1 MILSGQQLN
10 KNQTLPLMNADK
22 DDKN

>member
-1 MILSGQQLN
+1 MILSGQKLN